1 MHCVSTQACVGIKKH
16 VKLYMPREVVEGSNF
31 DMKVRD
37 EGYAQ
42 VTRST
47 AVLDQF
53 FSVYEFDDKMS
64 EPDST
69 AGYIDAGRKIYKA
82 VYDDVIAQHDLANF
96 LGSSLVTFSERAVC
110 QGFSARDGQAVWHV
124 FWEDAI
130 VDYGEQGF

>member
-37 EGYAQ
+37 EGYAGYEIYCSFGP
-42 VTRST
+42 V
-47 AVLDQF
+47 

-82 VYDDVIAQHDLANF
+82 VYDDVIAQHDLAIF
-96 LGSSLVTFSERAVC
+96 LVVVSRIIFGTSGLS
-110 QGFSARDGQAVWHV
+110 GF
-124 FWEDAI
+124 
-130 VDYGEQGF
+130 

>member
-42 VTRST
+42 VTRS

-53 FSVYEFDDKMS
+53 SGVYEFDDKMS

-82 VYDDVIAQHDLANF
+82 VYDDVIAQHDLAIF
-96 LGSSLVTFSERAVC
+96 LVVVSRIIFGTSGLS
-110 QGFSARDGQAVWHV
+110 GFSARDGQAVWHV

>member
-1 MHCVSTQACVGIKKH
+1 MKLDLESVPVHQFTPDEKEIRLTMQISTRWLSQRRRLFGACTVLVLRRVGIKKH

-96 LGSSLVTFSERAVC
+96 S
-110 QGFSARDGQAVWHV
+110 W
-124 FWEDAI
+124 
-130 VDYGEQGF
+130 